1 MTDTQL
7 KALIGCTLR
16 YKLSEFYIIQVTDT
30 HVHFCANRI
39 VTIEFF
45 KEHYLPYIKVYM
57 TEEEDSLVPIQLYLE
72 HYDIK

>member
-16 YKLSEFYIIQVTDT
+16 YKLSEFYITQVTDT

-39 VTIEFF
+39 ITIEFF
-45 KEHYLPYIKVYM
+45 KEHYLP
-57 TEEEDSLVPIQLYLE
+57 
-72 HYDIK
+72 

>member
-16 YKLSEFYIIQVTDT
+16 YKLSEFYITQVTDT

-39 VTIEFF
+39 ITIEFF
-45 KEHYLPYIKVYM
+45 
-57 TEEEDSLVPIQLYLE
+57 
-72 HYDIK
+72 